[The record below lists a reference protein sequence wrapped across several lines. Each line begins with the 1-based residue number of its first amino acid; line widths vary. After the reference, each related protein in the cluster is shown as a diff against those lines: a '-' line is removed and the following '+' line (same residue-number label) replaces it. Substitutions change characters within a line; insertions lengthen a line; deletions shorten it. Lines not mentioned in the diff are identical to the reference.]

1 MLPGRSAS
9 LLAAFLFLAA
19 CAGSSEEATERSVWV
34 ADGPPT
40 NCITKSQIRR
50 TRVIDDRTI
59 DFEMTGNRVYRN
71 TLPVRCFGL
80 GFNQS
85 VRTNSRGA
93 WLCSSNT
100 ITPRS
105 GTGGGRDPSCQLGQF
120 QPIKRTRI
128 PVAPPAG

>member
-1 MLPGRSAS
+1 MRNHPVPMLAALL
-9 LLAAFLFLAA
+9 LLAG
-19 CAGSSEEATERSVWV
+19 CASNAEDATERSVWV

-59 DFEMTGNRVYRN
+59 DFEMTGRTVYRN
-71 TLPVRCFGL
+71 ALPLRCSGL
-80 GFNQS
+80 SFNQS
-85 VRTNSRGA
+85 IQTNSRGA

-105 GTGGGRDPSCQLGQF
+105 AVGGGRAPSCQLGQF
-120 QPIKRTRI
+120 QPITRTRV